1 MAWESGGG
9 WWETKLLLL
18 LPSWA
23 LLLAL
28 QADCFENVP
37 PHPTPTPTPS
47 AVLLAYTSK
56 QARRCFRKLPG
67 FLEP

>member
-1 MAWESGGG
+1 MGQLQAMALECGGG

-28 QADCFENVP
+28 QADGFESIP
-37 PHPTPTPTPS
+37 PHPTPTPS
-47 AVLLAYTSK
+47 AMLLA
-56 QARRCFRKLPG
+56 
-67 FLEP
+67 